1 LAAAWAA
8 ACVAI
13 CSTLLLLVVLGE
25 LGVVVERRF
34 VVLKLREFGFW
45 VLAGQML
52 ICMPGMLMCWTPEKS
67 LMGDEEAM

>member
-1 LAAAWAA
+1 MAAAWAA

-25 LGVVVERRF
+25 LGVVARRF
-34 VVLKLREFGFW
+34 VALKLREFGFW